1 MTVGRGKGKQP
12 KANDECS
19 NEAFALRSNSVAAKV
34 LAYIT
39 KARLVT
45 CDRAELDLEMSHQSC
60 SATFNYLVKKGLI
73 EKSGK
78 VGVTRYGRKAN
89 LYRPVYRETLF
100 EL

>member
-1 MTVGRGKGKQP
+1 
-12 KANDECS
+12 
-19 NEAFALRSNSVAAKV
+19 
-34 LAYIT
+34 
-39 KARLVT
+39 
-45 CDRAELDLEMSHQSC
+45 MSHQSC

>member
-19 NEAFALRSNSVAAKV
+19 NEAFALKSDSVRGRV
-34 LAYIT
+34 LEYIK

-60 SATFNYLVKKGLI
+60 SAAFNYLVKKGLI

>member
-1 MTVGRGKGKQP
+1 MTVGRGRGKKP
-12 KANDECS
+12 KA
-19 NEAFALRSNSVAAKV
+19 
-34 LAYIT
+34 T
-39 KARLVT
+39 
-45 CDRAELDLEMSHQSC
+45 HQSC